1 MCCDSQAVIAK
12 AKSKMLNGKNMY
24 ISLRHNIV
32 RQLLET
38 RVISLD
44 FLRLELN
51 LADRL
56 TKPLNRKLMEQT
68 SRRMGLFSI
77 TEVKGDSNPTC

>member
-1 MCCDSQAVIAK
+1 
-12 AKSKMLNGKNMY
+12 MY
-24 ISLRHNIV
+24 ISLRHNV
-32 RQLLET
+32 VQQLLET
-38 RVISLD
+38 GVISLD
-44 FLRLELN
+44 FFRLELN

-77 TEVKGDSNPTC
+77 TEVKGDGNPTC